1 MKKGLIFVLGMITGC
16 LLTCIVLFFIGR
28 TMAAS
33 EETNVTYSEQPVTF
47 TEASKFE
54 VFQVLENGALAHCEE
69 HSYGSSSFFGPIVY
83 LMSDGQNLYYDE
95 QVIAIP
101 KGKRAMQVGTYKYQ
115 SQMGVKT
122 VPALKIE

>member
-33 EETNVTYSEQPVTF
+33 EETNVTYSEQPVAF

-54 VFQVLENGALAHCEE
+54 VFQVLENGALAHCEKL
-69 HSYGSSSFFGPIVY
+69 SYGSSSFFGPIVY

-95 QVIAIP
+95 QVIAVP

>member
-16 LLTCIVLFFIGR
+16 LLTCIVLFFIGI

-33 EETNVTYSEQPVTF
+33 EETNVTYLEQPVAF

-69 HSYGSSSFFGPIVY
+69 LSYGSSSFFGTIVY

-95 QVIAIP
+95 QVIAVP

>member
-1 MKKGLIFVLGMITGC
+1 MGMITGC
-16 LLTCIVLFFIGR
+16 LLTCIVLFFIGI

-101 KGKRAMQVGTYKYQ
+101 KGKRAMQIGTYKYQ